1 MIRCRRVMFDH
12 TIKTVL
18 RLFISGSHRGNKVSI
33 LGYLQRVGRALMV
46 PVATLPAAAIL
57 MGVGYWIDPVG
68 WGGDSALAAFF
79 IKSGSAIIDNMSVLF
94 AIGVAYG
101 MSKDKDGAAALTGFV
116 GFLVL
121 TTLCSPAAVSM
132 IKHIPADQVP
142 AAFGKIQNQF
152 IGIMVGIISAE
163 LYNRFSSVELPKAL
177 SFFSGRRLVPILTS
191 FVMIIV
197 AFLLMIVWPVIYDGL
212 VHFGEAI
219 QKMGSVGAGVYAF
232 FNRLLIPVGLH
243 HALNSVF
250 WFDVAGI
257 NDIPNFLGGAQS
269 LAAGTAEVGITGRYQ
284 AGFFPIM
291 MFGLPGAALAIYQCA
306 RPENKAKV
314 LGIMMAGAFAAFFT
328 GITEPLEF
336 SFMFVAPAL
345 YVIHAILTGISV
357 FIAASMQWIA
367 GFGFSAG
374 LVDLVLSTRNPLA
387 TQWYML
393 IPQGLVFFVI
403 YYVVFRFA
411 ITKFNMMT
419 PGRELAVAGSEADGE
434 DKNLSGNVTGS
445 GEQDIPQ
452 LARQY
457 IAAIGGSD
465 NLTGIDACIT
475 RLRLN
480 VKDSSIVNDAL
491 AKRLGAS
498 GVIRLNKTSVQI
510 IVGFVAEKIANN
522 MKTVGHVDAAP
533 AEATPAAA
541 VKAQAVPNSTK
552 PTLVTLVSP
561 VTGETVAL
569 DEVPDEAFASK
580 AVGDGVAVKPTDK
593 TVVSPAA
600 GTVVKIFNTNH
611 AFCLETAEG
620 AEIVVHMGIDTV
632 ALGGKGFTRLVEEGA
647 EVVAGQPV
655 LEMDLDF
662 LNANARSMISP
673 VVCSNIDD
681 FGGLV
686 VKASGSVVAGQTPL
700 YEIKGK

>member
-1 MIRCRRVMFDH
+1 
-12 TIKTVL
+12 
-18 RLFISGSHRGNKVSI
+18 
-33 LGYLQRVGRALMV
+33 MV

-68 WGGDSALAAFF
+68 WGGDNALAAFF

-132 IKHIPADQVP
+132 IQKIPADQVP
-142 AAFGKIQNQF
+142 AAFGKISNQF
-152 IGIMVGIISAE
+152 VGILVGIISAE

-191 FVMIIV
+191 FVMIVV
-197 AFLLMIVWPVIYDGL
+197 AFIMMYIWPVIFDGL
-212 VHFGEAI
+212 VNFGEHI
-219 QKMGSVGAGVYAF
+219 QKLGSTGAGIYAF

-269 LAAGTAEVGITGRYQ
+269 IESGKAVVGITGRYQ

-291 MFGLPGAALAIYQCA
+291 MFGLPGAALAIYHCA

-336 SFMFVAPAL
+336 SFMFVAPVL
-345 YVIHAILTGISV
+345 YVIHAVLTGISV
-357 FIAASMQWIA
+357 FIAASMHWIA

-374 LVDLVLSTRNPLA
+374 LVDMVLSSRNPLA
-387 TQWYML
+387 TQWWML
-393 IPQGLVFFVI
+393 IPQGLVFFAI
-403 YYVVFRFA
+403 YYVVFRFV
-411 ITKFNMMT
+411 ITKFNLMT
-419 PGRELAVAGSEADGE
+419 PGRELAVAGSEADGQDLNVSS
-434 DKNLSGNVTGS
+434 DK
-445 GEQDIPQ
+445 EQDVSA

-475 RLRLN
+475 RLRLS
-480 VKDSSIVNDAL
+480 VKDSSLVNEGL

-510 IVGFVAEKIANN
+510 IVGFVAEKIANA
-522 MKTVGHVDAAP
+522 MKTTGPVAAAEASAAP
-533 AEATPAAA
+533 VAQAAA
-541 VKAQAVPNSTK
+541 KPQAVPNA
-552 PTLVTLVSP
+552 VTIAELVSP
-561 VTGETVAL
+561 VTGDVVAL
-569 DEVPDEAFASK
+569 EQVPDEAFASK

-600 GTVVKIFNTNH
+600 GTIVKIFNTNH
-611 AFCLETAEG
+611 AFCLETEKG

-632 ALGGKGFTRLVEEGA
+632 ALNGQGFTRLVEEGA
-647 EVVAGQPV
+647 EVTAVSR
-655 LEMDLDF
+655 F
-662 LNANARSMISP
+662 WKWIW
-673 VVCSNIDD
+673 I
-681 FGGLV
+681 
-686 VKASGSVVAGQTPL
+686 T
-700 YEIKGK
+700 

>member
-1 MIRCRRVMFDH
+1 
-12 TIKTVL
+12 
-18 RLFISGSHRGNKVSI
+18 
-33 LGYLQRVGRALMV
+33 MV

-68 WGGDSALAAFF
+68 WGGDNALAAFF

-132 IKHIPADQVP
+132 IQKIPLDQVP

-152 IGIMVGIISAE
+152 VGILVGIISAE
-163 LYNRFSSVELPKAL
+163 IYNRFSSVELPKAL
-177 SFFSGRRLVPILTS
+177 SFFSGRRLVPILIS
-191 FVMIIV
+191 FLMILV
-197 AFLLMIVWPVIYDGL
+197 AFILMYIWPVIFNGL
-212 VHFGEAI
+212 VNFGEHI
-219 QKMGSVGAGVYAF
+219 QKMGSTGAGIYAF

-257 NDIPNFLGGAQS
+257 NDIPNFLGGQQS
-269 LAAGTAEVGITGRYQ
+269 IEAGKAVVGITGRYQ

-291 MFGLPGAALAIYQCA
+291 MFGLPGAALAIYHCA

-314 LGIMMAGAFAAFFT
+314 AGIMMAAAFAAFFT

-336 SFMFVAPAL
+336 SFMFVAPVL
-345 YVIHAILTGISV
+345 YVIHAVLTGISV
-357 FIAASMQWIA
+357 FIAASMHWIA

-374 LVDLVLSTRNPLA
+374 LVDMVLSSRNPLA
-387 TQWYML
+387 THWYML

-403 YYVVFRFA
+403 YYVVFRFT
-411 ITKFNMMT
+411 INKFNLMT
-419 PGRELAVAGSEADGE
+419 PGRELAVAGDESDGY
-434 DKNLSGNVTGS
+434 DVNVDASAGKDENETTT
-445 GEQDIPQ
+445 I
-452 LARQY
+452 ARRY
-457 IAAIGGSD
+457 VSAIGGSD

-480 VKDSSIVNDAL
+480 VKDSALVNDAL

-498 GVIRLNKTSVQI
+498 GVIRLNKQSVQV
-510 IVGFVAEKIANN
+510 IVGTRAELIASAMRSVVAAGP
-522 MKTVGHVDAAP
+522 V
-533 AEATPAAA
+533 PAAA
-541 VKAQAVPNSTK
+541 AATAVPASEAKPQAVPNAPK
-552 PTLVTLVSP
+552 AVLEALVAP
-561 VTGETVAL
+561 VTGEVIAL
-569 DEVPDEAFASK
+569 DQVPDEAFASK
-580 AVGDGVAVKPTDK
+580 AVGDGVAIRPTDK
-593 TVVSPAA
+593 TVVAPAD

-611 AFCLETAEG
+611 AFCLETANG

-632 ALGGKGFTRLVEEGA
+632 ALNGQGFTRLVEEGA
-647 EVVAGQPV
+647 DVKAGQPI
-655 LEMDLDF
+655 LELDLAF

-673 VVCSNIDD
+673 VVVSNADD
-681 FGGLV
+681 YAGLSAL
-686 VKASGSVVAGQTPL
+686 ASGTVVAGQTIL
-700 YEIKGK
+700 FEIQK

>member
-1 MIRCRRVMFDH
+1 M
-12 TIKTVL
+12 
-18 RLFISGSHRGNKVSI
+18 NI
-33 LGYLQRVGRALMV
+33 LSYLQKVGRALMV

-68 WGGDSALAAFF
+68 WGGDNALAAFF

-132 IKHIPADQVP
+132 IQKIPLDQVP

-152 IGIMVGIISAE
+152 VGILVGIISAE
-163 LYNRFSSVELPKAL
+163 VYNRFSGVELPKAL
-177 SFFSGRRLVPILTS
+177 SFFSGRRLVPILIS
-191 FVMIIV
+191 FLMILV
-197 AFLLMIVWPVIYDGL
+197 AFILMYIWPVIFNGL
-212 VHFGEAI
+212 VNFGEHI
-219 QKMGSVGAGVYAF
+219 QKMGSVGAGIYAF

-257 NDIPNFLGGAQS
+257 NDIPNFLGGQQS
-269 LAAGTAEVGITGRYQ
+269 IEAGKAVVGITGRYQ

-291 MFGLPGAALAIYQCA
+291 MFGLPGAALAIYHCA

-314 LGIMMAGAFAAFFT
+314 AGIMLAAAFAAFFT

-336 SFMFVAPAL
+336 SFMFVAPVL
-345 YVIHAILTGISV
+345 YVIHAVLTGISV
-357 FIAASMQWIA
+357 FIAASMHWIA

-374 LVDLVLSTRNPLA
+374 LVDMVLSSRNPLA
-387 TQWYML
+387 THWYML

-403 YYVVFRFA
+403 YYVVFRFT
-411 ITKFNMMT
+411 INKFNLMT
-419 PGRELAVAGSEADGE
+419 PGRELAVAGDETDGY
-434 DKNLSGNVTGS
+434 DVNVDSNAGKDENETTT
-445 GEQDIPQ
+445 
-452 LARQY
+452 LARRY
-457 IAAIGGSD
+457 VGAIGGSD

-480 VKDSSIVNDAL
+480 VKDSALVNDAL

-498 GVIRLNKTSVQI
+498 GVIRLNKQSVQV
-510 IVGFVAEKIANN
+510 IVGTRAELIASAMRNVIAAGPVAAA
-522 MKTVGHVDAAP
+522 AAP
-533 AEATPAAA
+533 AAAPAAEA
-541 VKAQAVPNSTK
+541 KPQAVPNAPK
-552 PTLVTLVSP
+552 AAFETLVAP
-561 VTGETVAL
+561 VTGEVVAL
-569 DEVPDEAFASK
+569 DQVPDEAFASK
-580 AVGDGVAVKPTDK
+580 AVGDGLAIRPTDNI
-593 TVVSPAA
+593 VVSPAD
-600 GTVVKIFNTNH
+600 GSVVKIFNTNH
-611 AFCLETAEG
+611 AFCLETDKG

-632 ALGGKGFTRLVEEGA
+632 ALEGQGFKRLVEEGA
-647 EVVAGQPV
+647 EVKAGQPI
-655 LEMDLDF
+655 LELDLDY

-673 VVCSNIDD
+673 VVVSNSDD
-681 FGGLV
+681 YAGLAAL
-686 VKASGSVVAGQTPL
+686 ASGSVVAGQTKL
-700 YEIKGK
+700 YEIQK

>member
-1 MIRCRRVMFDH
+1 M
-12 TIKTVL
+12 
-18 RLFISGSHRGNKVSI
+18 SI
-33 LGYLQRVGRALMV
+33 LGYLQKVGRALMV

-68 WGGDSALAAFF
+68 WGGDNALAAFF

-132 IKHIPADQVP
+132 IQKIPADQVP
-142 AAFGKIQNQF
+142 AAFGKISNQF
-152 IGIMVGIISAE
+152 VGILVGIISAE

-191 FVMIIV
+191 FVMIVV
-197 AFLLMIVWPVIYDGL
+197 AFILMYIWPVIFDGL
-212 VHFGEAI
+212 VNFGEHI
-219 QKMGSVGAGVYAF
+219 QKLGSVGAGVYAF

-269 LAAGTAEVGITGRYQ
+269 IEAGKAVVGITGRYQ

-291 MFGLPGAALAIYQCA
+291 MFGLPGAALAIYHCA

-336 SFMFVAPAL
+336 SFMFVAPVL
-345 YVIHAILTGISV
+345 YVIHAVLTGISV

-374 LVDLVLSTRNPLA
+374 LVDMVLSSRNPLA
-387 TQWYML
+387 VHWYML
-393 IPQGLVFFVI
+393 ILQGLAFFVI
-403 YYVVFRFA
+403 YYVVFRFT
-411 ITKFNMMT
+411 ITKFNLMT
-419 PGRELAVAGSEADGE
+419 PGRELAVAGSEADGQDVNVSGTATE
-434 DKNLSGNVTGS
+434 DVSG
-445 GEQDIPQ
+445 

-457 IAAIGGSD
+457 IAAVGGSD

-480 VKDSSIVNDAL
+480 VKDSSLVNEAM

-510 IVGFVAEKIANN
+510 IVGFVAEKIANA
-522 MKTVGHVDAAP
+522 MKTTGPVAAAEATSAPAAAP
-533 AEATPAAA
+533 AA
-541 VKAQAVPNSTK
+541 VKPQAVANAT
-552 PTLVTLVSP
+552 TIAALVSP
-561 VTGETVAL
+561 VTGEVVAL
-569 DEVPDEAFASK
+569 EQVPDEAFASK

-600 GTVVKIFNTNH
+600 GTIVKIFNTNH
-611 AFCLETAEG
+611 AFCLETEKG

-632 ALGGKGFTRLVEEGA
+632 ALGGQGFKRLVEEGA

-655 LEMDLDF
+655 LEMDLDY

-681 FGGLV
+681 FSGLV
-686 VKASGSVVAGQTPL
+686 IKAQGQVVAGQTPL

>member
-1 MIRCRRVMFDH
+1 M
-12 TIKTVL
+12 
-18 RLFISGSHRGNKVSI
+18 SI
-33 LGYLQRVGRALMV
+33 LGYLQKVGRALMV

-68 WGGDSALAAFF
+68 WGGDNALAAFF

-132 IKHIPADQVP
+132 IQKIPADQVP
-142 AAFGKIQNQF
+142 AAFGKISNQF
-152 IGIMVGIISAE
+152 VGILVGIISAE

-191 FVMIIV
+191 FVMIVV
-197 AFLLMIVWPVIYDGL
+197 AFIMMYIWPVIFDGL
-212 VHFGEAI
+212 VNFGEHI
-219 QKMGSVGAGVYAF
+219 QKLGSVGAGVYAF

-269 LAAGTAEVGITGRYQ
+269 IEAGKAVVGITGRYQ

-291 MFGLPGAALAIYQCA
+291 MFGLPGAALAIYHCA

-336 SFMFVAPAL
+336 SFMFVAPVL
-345 YVIHAILTGISV
+345 YVIHAVLTGISV
-357 FIAASMQWIA
+357 FIAASMHWIA

-374 LVDLVLSTRNPLA
+374 LVDMVLSSRNPLA
-387 TQWYML
+387 VHWWML

-403 YYVVFRFA
+403 YYVVFRFT
-411 ITKFNMMT
+411 ITKFNLMT
-419 PGRELAVAGSEADGE
+419 PGRELAVAGSEADGQ
-434 DKNLSGNVTGS
+434 DVNVSSGS
-445 GEQDIPQ
+445 EQDVAG

-457 IAAIGGSD
+457 IAAVGGSD

-480 VKDSSIVNDAL
+480 VKDSSLVNEAL

-510 IVGFVAEKIANN
+510 IVGFVAEKIANA
-522 MKTVGHVDAAP
+522 MKTTGPVAA
-533 AEATPAAA
+533 AEANTAPAAA
-541 VKAQAVPNSTK
+541 APTAKPQAVANAKTIAA
-552 PTLVTLVSP
+552 LVSP
-561 VTGETVAL
+561 ITGDIVAL
-569 DEVPDEAFASK
+569 EQVPDEAFASK

-593 TVVSPAA
+593 TVVAPAA

-611 AFCLETAEG
+611 AFCLETENG

-632 ALGGKGFTRLVEEGA
+632 ALNGQGFKRLVEEGA
-647 EVVAGQPV
+647 EVQAGQPI

-673 VVCSNIDD
+673 VVCSNSDD
-681 FGGLV
+681 YSALV
-686 VKASGSVVAGQTPL
+686 ILATGKVVAGQTPL

>member
-1 MIRCRRVMFDH
+1 MQ
-12 TIKTVL
+12 K
-18 RLFISGSHRGNKVSI
+18 
-33 LGYLQRVGRALMV
+33 VGRALMV

-68 WGGDSALAAFF
+68 WGGDNALAAFF

-132 IKHIPADQVP
+132 IQKIPLDQVP

-152 IGIMVGIISAE
+152 VGILVGIISAE
-163 LYNRFSSVELPKAL
+163 VYNRFSGVELPKAL
-177 SFFSGRRLVPILTS
+177 SFFSGRRLVPILIS
-191 FVMIIV
+191 FLMILV
-197 AFLLMIVWPVIYDGL
+197 AFILMYIWPVIFNGL
-212 VHFGEAI
+212 VNFGEHI
-219 QKMGSVGAGVYAF
+219 QKMGSVGAGIYAF

-257 NDIPNFLGGAQS
+257 NDIPNFLGGQQS
-269 LAAGTAEVGITGRYQ
+269 IEAGKAVVGITGRYQ

-291 MFGLPGAALAIYQCA
+291 MFGLPGAALAIYHCA

-314 LGIMMAGAFAAFFT
+314 AGIMLAAAFAAFFT

-336 SFMFVAPAL
+336 SFMFVAPVL
-345 YVIHAILTGISV
+345 YVIHAVLTGISV
-357 FIAASMQWIA
+357 FIAASMHWIA

-374 LVDLVLSTRNPLA
+374 LVDMVLSSRNPLA
-387 TQWYML
+387 THWYML

-403 YYVVFRFA
+403 YYVVFRFT
-411 ITKFNMMT
+411 IKKFNLMT
-419 PGRELAVAGSEADGE
+419 PGRELAVAGDETDGY
-434 DKNLSGNVTGS
+434 DVNVDSNAGKDENETTT
-445 GEQDIPQ
+445 
-452 LARQY
+452 LARRY
-457 IAAIGGSD
+457 VGAIGGSD

-480 VKDSSIVNDAL
+480 VKDSALVNDAL

-498 GVIRLNKTSVQI
+498 GVIRLNKQSVQV
-510 IVGFVAEKIANN
+510 IVGTRAELIASAMRNVIAAGPVAAA
-522 MKTVGHVDAAP
+522 AAP
-533 AEATPAAA
+533 AAAPAAEA
-541 VKAQAVPNSTK
+541 KPQAVPNAPK
-552 PTLVTLVSP
+552 AAFETLVAP
-561 VTGETVAL
+561 VTGEVVAL
-569 DEVPDEAFASK
+569 EQVPDEAFASK
-580 AVGDGVAVKPTDK
+580 AVGDGLAIRPTDK
-593 TVVSPAA
+593 IVVAPAD

-611 AFCLETAEG
+611 AFCLETDKG

-632 ALGGKGFTRLVEEGA
+632 ALEGQGFKRLVEEGA
-647 EVVAGQPV
+647 EVKAGQPI
-655 LEMDLDF
+655 LELDLDY

-673 VVCSNIDD
+673 VVVSNSDEYA
-681 FGGLV
+681 GLAAL
-686 VKASGSVVAGQTPL
+686 ASGFVVAGQTKL
-700 YEIKGK
+700 YEIQK

>member
-1 MIRCRRVMFDH
+1 M
-12 TIKTVL
+12 L
-18 RLFISGSHRGNKVSI
+18 NI
-33 LGYLQRVGRALMV
+33 LSYLQKIGRALMV

-68 WGGDSALAAFF
+68 WGGDNALAAFF
-79 IKSGSAIIDNMSVLF
+79 IKSGSAIIENMSVLF

-132 IKHIPADQVP
+132 IQKIPLDQVP
-142 AAFGKIQNQF
+142 AAFGKINNQF
-152 IGIMVGIISAE
+152 VGILVGIISAE
-163 LYNRFSSVELPKAL
+163 LYNRFSHVELPKAL

-191 FVMIIV
+191 FLMIIV
-197 AFLLMIVWPVIYDGL
+197 AFILMYIWPLIFNAL
-212 VHFGEAI
+212 VTFGEHI
-219 QKMGSVGAGVYAF
+219 QQLGSAGAGIYAF

-257 NDIPNFLGGAQS
+257 NDIPNFLGGQESIQS
-269 LAAGTAEVGITGRYQ
+269 GKAVVGITGRYQ

-291 MFGLPGAALAIYQCA
+291 MFGLPGAALAIYHCA

-314 LGIMMAGAFAAFFT
+314 AGIMLAAAFASFFT

-336 SFMFVAPAL
+336 SFMFVAPVL
-345 YVIHAILTGISV
+345 YVIHAVLTGISV
-357 FIAASMQWIA
+357 FIAASMHWIA

-374 LVDLVLSTRNPLA
+374 LVDMVLSSRNPLA
-387 TQWYML
+387 THWYML

-403 YYVVFRFA
+403 YYVVFRFT
-411 ITKFNMMT
+411 IQKFNLLT
-419 PGRELAVAGSEADGE
+419 PGRELAVAGDEADGYDVDVE
-434 DKNLSGNVTGS
+434 SAGNKGDETVA
-445 GEQDIPQ
+445 
-452 LARQY
+452 LARRY
-457 IAAIGGSD
+457 ISAIGGSE

-480 VKDSSIVNDAL
+480 VKDSALVNDGL

-498 GVIRLNKTSVQI
+498 GVIRLNKQSVQV
-510 IVGFVAEKIANN
+510 IVGTRAEIIAGAMRTALNAGPIAAA
-522 MKTVGHVDAAP
+522 TV
-533 AEATPAAA
+533 TPAAPLSEI
-541 VKAQAVPNSTK
+541 KPQAVPNSVKT
-552 PTLVTLVSP
+552 VVETLVSP
-561 VTGETVAL
+561 VTGDIVAL
-569 DEVPDEAFASK
+569 DQVPDEAFASK
-580 AVGDGVAVKPTDK
+580 AVGDGVAIRPTDK
-593 TVVSPAA
+593 IVVSPAA

-611 AFCLETAEG
+611 AFCLETTSG

-632 ALGGKGFTRLVEEGA
+632 ALNGQGFTRLVEEGA
-647 EVVAGQPV
+647 TVTAGQPV
-655 LEMDLDF
+655 LELDLDY

-673 VVCSNIDD
+673 VVVSNIDD
-681 FGGLV
+681 YTGVTSL
-686 VKASGSVVAGQTPL
+686 ASGSVVAGQTKL
-700 YEIKGK
+700 FDIQGK

>member
-1 MIRCRRVMFDH
+1 M
-12 TIKTVL
+12 
-18 RLFISGSHRGNKVSI
+18 SI
-33 LGYLQRVGRALMV
+33 LGYLQKVGRALMV

-68 WGGDSALAAFF
+68 WGGDNALAAFF

-132 IKHIPADQVP
+132 IQKIPADQVP
-142 AAFGKIQNQF
+142 AAFGKISNQF
-152 IGIMVGIISAE
+152 VGILVGIISAE

-191 FVMIIV
+191 FVMIVV
-197 AFLLMIVWPVIYDGL
+197 AFIMMYIWPVIFDGL
-212 VHFGEAI
+212 VNFGEHI
-219 QKMGSVGAGVYAF
+219 QKLGSVGAGVYAF

-269 LAAGTAEVGITGRYQ
+269 IEAGKAVVGITGRYQ

-291 MFGLPGAALAIYQCA
+291 MFGLPGAALAIYHCA

-336 SFMFVAPAL
+336 SFMFVAPVL
-345 YVIHAILTGISV
+345 YVIHAVLTGISV
-357 FIAASMQWIA
+357 FIAASMHWIA

-374 LVDLVLSTRNPLA
+374 LVDMVLSSRNPLA
-387 TQWYML
+387 VHWWML

-403 YYVVFRFA
+403 YYVVFRFT
-411 ITKFNMMT
+411 ITKFNLMT
-419 PGRELAVAGSEADGE
+419 PGRELAVAGSEADGQ
-434 DKNLSGNVTGS
+434 DVNVSSGS
-445 GEQDIPQ
+445 EQDVAG

-457 IAAIGGSD
+457 IAAVGGSD

-480 VKDSSIVNDAL
+480 VKDSSLVNEAL

-510 IVGFVAEKIANN
+510 IVGFVAEKIANA
-522 MKTVGHVDAAP
+522 MKTTGPVAAAEANAAP
-533 AEATPAAA
+533 AAAA
-541 VKAQAVPNSTK
+541 PTAKPQAVANAKTIAA
-552 PTLVTLVSP
+552 LVSP
-561 VTGETVAL
+561 ITGDIVAL
-569 DEVPDEAFASK
+569 EQVPDEAFASK

-593 TVVSPAA
+593 TVVAPAA

-611 AFCLETAEG
+611 AFCLETENG

-632 ALGGKGFTRLVEEGA
+632 ALNGQGFKRLVEEGV
-647 EVVAGQPV
+647 EVQAGQPI

-673 VVCSNIDD
+673 VVCSNSDD
-681 FGGLV
+681 YSALV
-686 VKASGSVVAGQTPL
+686 ILATGKVVAGQTPL

>member
-1 MIRCRRVMFDH
+1 M
-12 TIKTVL
+12 L
-18 RLFISGSHRGNKVSI
+18 NI
-33 LGYLQRVGRALMV
+33 LSYLQKIGRALMV

-68 WGGDSALAAFF
+68 WGGDNALAAFF
-79 IKSGSAIIDNMSVLF
+79 IKSGSAIIENMSVLF

-132 IKHIPADQVP
+132 IQKIPLDQVP
-142 AAFGKIQNQF
+142 AAFGKINNQF
-152 IGIMVGIISAE
+152 VGILVGIISAE
-163 LYNRFSSVELPKAL
+163 LYNRFSHVELPKAL

-191 FVMIIV
+191 FLMIIV
-197 AFLLMIVWPVIYDGL
+197 AFILMYVWPLIFNGL
-212 VHFGEAI
+212 VTFGEHI
-219 QKMGSVGAGVYAF
+219 QQLGSAGAGIYAF

-257 NDIPNFLGGAQS
+257 NDIPNFLGGQESIQS
-269 LAAGTAEVGITGRYQ
+269 GKAVVGITGRYQ

-291 MFGLPGAALAIYQCA
+291 MFGLPGAALAIYHCA

-314 LGIMMAGAFAAFFT
+314 AGIMLAAAFASFFT

-336 SFMFVAPAL
+336 SFMFVAPVL
-345 YVIHAILTGISV
+345 YVIHAVLTGISV
-357 FIAASMQWIA
+357 FIAASMHWIA

-374 LVDLVLSTRNPLA
+374 LVDMVLSSRNPLA
-387 TQWYML
+387 THWYML

-403 YYVVFRFA
+403 YYVVFRFT
-411 ITKFNMMT
+411 IQKFNLLT
-419 PGRELAVAGSEADGE
+419 PGRELAVAGDEADVYDVDVE
-434 DKNLSGNVTGS
+434 SAGNKGDETVA
-445 GEQDIPQ
+445 
-452 LARQY
+452 LARRY
-457 IAAIGGSD
+457 ISAIGGSE

-480 VKDSSIVNDAL
+480 VKDSALVNDGL

-498 GVIRLNKTSVQI
+498 GVIRLNKQSVQV
-510 IVGFVAEKIANN
+510 IVGTRAEIIAGAMRTALNAGPIAAA
-522 MKTVGHVDAAP
+522 TV
-533 AEATPAAA
+533 TPAAPLSEI
-541 VKAQAVPNSTK
+541 KPQAVPNSVKT
-552 PTLVTLVSP
+552 VVETLVSP
-561 VTGETVAL
+561 VTGDIVAL
-569 DEVPDEAFASK
+569 DQVPDEAFASK
-580 AVGDGVAVKPTDK
+580 AVGDGVAIRPTDK
-593 TVVSPAA
+593 IVVSPAA

-611 AFCLETAEG
+611 AFCLETTSG

-632 ALGGKGFTRLVEEGA
+632 ALNGQGFTRLVEEGA
-647 EVVAGQPV
+647 TVTAGQPV
-655 LEMDLDF
+655 LELDLDY

-673 VVCSNIDD
+673 VVVSNIDD
-681 FGGLV
+681 YTGVTSL
-686 VKASGSVVAGQTPL
+686 ASGSVVAGQTKL
-700 YEIKGK
+700 FDIQGK

>member
-1 MIRCRRVMFDH
+1 M
-12 TIKTVL
+12 
-18 RLFISGSHRGNKVSI
+18 SI
-33 LGYLQRVGRALMV
+33 LGYLQKVGRALMV

-57 MGVGYWIDPVG
+57 MGVGYWIDPVS
-68 WGGDSALAAFF
+68 WGGDNALAALL
-79 IKSGSAIIDNMSVLF
+79 IKSGAAIIDNMSVLF

-132 IKHIPADQVP
+132 IQKIPADQVP
-142 AAFGKIQNQF
+142 AAFGKINNQF
-152 IGIMVGIISAE
+152 VGILVGIISAE

-191 FVMIIV
+191 FVMIAV
-197 AFLLMIVWPVIYDGL
+197 AFILMYIWPMIFDGL
-212 VHFGEAI
+212 VNFGEHI
-219 QKMGSVGAGVYAF
+219 QKLGSVGAGVYAF

-269 LAAGTAEVGITGRYQ
+269 IAAGKAEIGITGRYQ

-291 MFGLPGAALAIYQCA
+291 MFGLPGAALAIYHCA

-336 SFMFVAPAL
+336 SFMFVAPVL
-345 YVIHAILTGISV
+345 YFIHAVLTGISV
-357 FIAASMQWIA
+357 FIAASMHWIS

-374 LVDLVLSTRNPLA
+374 LVDMMLWVRNPLA
-387 TQWYML
+387 THWYML
-393 IPQGLVFFVI
+393 IPQGLVFFAI
-403 YYVVFRFA
+403 YYVVFRFT
-411 ITKFNMMT
+411 ITKFNLMT
-419 PGRELAVAGSEADGE
+419 PGRELAVAGSEADGQDVNVSGTATE
-434 DKNLSGNVTGS
+434 DVSG
-445 GEQDIPQ
+445 

-457 IAAIGGSD
+457 IAAVGGSD

-480 VKDSSIVNDAL
+480 VKDSSLVNEAM

-510 IVGFVAEKIANN
+510 IVGFVAEKIANA
-522 MKTVGHVDAAP
+522 MKTTGPVAAAEATSAPVAAP
-533 AEATPAAA
+533 AA
-541 VKAQAVPNSTK
+541 VKPQAVANT
-552 PTLVTLVSP
+552 TTIAALVSP
-561 VTGETVAL
+561 VTGDVVAL
-569 DEVPDEAFASK
+569 EQVPDEAFASK

-600 GTVVKIFNTNH
+600 GTIVKIFNTNH
-611 AFCLETAEG
+611 AFCLETEKG

-632 ALGGKGFTRLVEEGA
+632 ALGGQGFKRLVEEGA

-681 FGGLV
+681 FSGLV
-686 VKASGSVVAGQTPL
+686 IKAQGQVVAGQTPL

>member
-1 MIRCRRVMFDH
+1 M
-12 TIKTVL
+12 
-18 RLFISGSHRGNKVSI
+18 SI

-152 IGIMVGIISAE
+152 IGILVGIISAE
-163 LYNRFSSVELPKAL
+163 LYNRFSGVELPKAL

-197 AFLLMIVWPVIYDGL
+197 AFILMLVWPIIYDGL
-212 VHFGEAI
+212 VAFGEHI
-219 QKMGSVGAGVYAF
+219 QKMGSAGAGVYAF

-269 LAAGTAEVGITGRYQ
+269 LAAGKAEVGITGRYQ

-291 MFGLPGAALAIYQCA
+291 MFGLPGAALAIYHCA

-345 YVIHAILTGISV
+345 YVIHAILSGISV

-387 TQWYML
+387 THWYML

-411 ITKFNMMT
+411 IVKFNMMT

-434 DKNLSGNVTGS
+434 DKNLSAN

-457 IAAIGGSD
+457 IAAVGGSD

-475 RLRLN
+475 RLRLS
-480 VKDSSIVNDAL
+480 VKDSSVVNDAM

-498 GVIRLNKTSVQI
+498 GIIRLNNTSVQI
-510 IVGFVAEKIANN
+510 IVGFVAEKIANS

-533 AEATPAAA
+533 AGDADPAPVA
-541 VKAQAVPNSTK
+541 KAQAVSSGAQ
-552 PTLVTLVSP
+552 TLVTLVSP
-561 VTGETVAL
+561 VTGDVVAL
-569 DEVPDEAFASK
+569 NDVPDEAFASK
-580 AVGDGVAVKPTDK
+580 AVGDGVAVKPTEK

-632 ALGGKGFTRLVEEGA
+632 ALGGQGFTRLVEEGA
-647 EVVAGQPV
+647 QVAAGQPV
-655 LEMDLDF
+655 LEMDLSF

-700 YEIKGK
+700 YEIKAK

>member
-1 MIRCRRVMFDH
+1 MIQ
-12 TIKTVL
+12 K
-18 RLFISGSHRGNKVSI
+18 
-33 LGYLQRVGRALMV
+33 
-46 PVATLPAAAIL
+46 
-57 MGVGYWIDPVG
+57 
-68 WGGDSALAAFF
+68 
-79 IKSGSAIIDNMSVLF
+79 
-94 AIGVAYG
+94 
-101 MSKDKDGAAALTGFV
+101 
-116 GFLVL
+116 
-121 TTLCSPAAVSM
+121 
-132 IKHIPADQVP
+132 IPADQVP
-142 AAFGKIQNQF
+142 AAFGKISNQF
-152 IGIMVGIISAE
+152 VGILVGIISAE

-191 FVMIIV
+191 FVMIVV
-197 AFLLMIVWPVIYDGL
+197 AFIMMYVWPMIFDGL
-212 VHFGEAI
+212 VNFGEHI
-219 QKMGSVGAGVYAF
+219 QKLGSVGAGVYAF

-269 LAAGTAEVGITGRYQ
+269 IEAGKAVVGITGRYQ

-291 MFGLPGAALAIYQCA
+291 MFGLPGAALAIYHCA

-336 SFMFVAPAL
+336 SFMFVAPVL
-345 YVIHAILTGISV
+345 YVIHAVLTGISV
-357 FIAASMQWIA
+357 FIAASMHWIA

-374 LVDLVLSTRNPLA
+374 LVDMVLSSRNPLA
-387 TQWYML
+387 THWWML
-393 IPQGLVFFVI
+393 IPQGLVFFAI
-403 YYVVFRFA
+403 YYMVFRFT
-411 ITKFNMMT
+411 ITKFNLMT
-419 PGRELAVAGSEADGE
+419 PGRELAVAGSEADGQ
-434 DKNLSGNVTGS
+434 DVNVSGAQDQDVS
-445 GEQDIPQ
+445 G

-457 IAAIGGSD
+457 IAAVGGSD

-480 VKDSSIVNDAL
+480 VKDSSLVNEAL

-510 IVGFVAEKIANN
+510 IVGFVAEKIANA
-522 MKTVGHVDAAP
+522 MKTTGPVAAAEASAAP
-533 AEATPAAA
+533 AAAPAAA
-541 VKAQAVPNSTK
+541 KPQAVPNAKT
-552 PTLVTLVSP
+552 VAALVSP
-561 VTGETVAL
+561 VTGEVIAI
-569 DEVPDEAFASK
+569 EQVPDEAFASK
-580 AVGDGVAVKPTDK
+580 AVGDGVAVKPTEK

-600 GTVVKIFNTNH
+600 GTIVKIFNTNH
-611 AFCLETAEG
+611 AFCLETENC

-632 ALGGKGFTRLVEEGA
+632 ALNGQGFTRLVEEGA
-647 EVVAGQPV
+647 EVVAGQPI

-681 FGGLV
+681 FSGLV
-686 VKASGSVVAGQTPL
+686 IQAKGQVVAGQTPL

>member
-1 MIRCRRVMFDH
+1 M
-12 TIKTVL
+12 
-18 RLFISGSHRGNKVSI
+18 SI
-33 LGYLQRVGRALMV
+33 LGYLQKVGRALMV

-68 WGGDSALAAFF
+68 WGGSNALAAFF

-132 IKHIPADQVP
+132 IQKIPADQVP
-142 AAFGKIQNQF
+142 AAFGKISNQF
-152 IGIMVGIISAE
+152 VGILVGIISAE

-191 FVMIIV
+191 FVMIAV
-197 AFLLMIVWPVIYDGL
+197 AFIMMYIWPVIFDGL
-212 VHFGEAI
+212 VNFGEHI
-219 QKMGSVGAGVYAF
+219 QKLGSVGAGVYAF

-269 LAAGTAEVGITGRYQ
+269 IEAGKAVVGITGRYQ

-291 MFGLPGAALAIYQCA
+291 MFGLPGAALAIYHCA

-336 SFMFVAPAL
+336 SFMFVAPVL
-345 YVIHAILTGISV
+345 YVIHAVLTGISV
-357 FIAASMQWIA
+357 FIAASMHWIA

-374 LVDLVLSTRNPLA
+374 LVDMVLSSRNPLA
-387 TQWYML
+387 VHWWML

-403 YYVVFRFA
+403 YYVVFRFT
-411 ITKFNMMT
+411 ITKFNLMT
-419 PGRELAVAGSEADGE
+419 PGRELAVAGSEADGQ
-434 DKNLSGNVTGS
+434 DVNVSSGK
-445 GEQDIPQ
+445 EQDVAG

-457 IAAIGGSD
+457 IAAVGGSD

-480 VKDSSIVNDAL
+480 VKDSSLVNEAL

-510 IVGFVAEKIANN
+510 IVGFVAEKIANA
-522 MKTVGHVDAAP
+522 MKTTGPVAAAEGNAAP
-533 AEATPAAA
+533 AAAA
-541 VKAQAVPNSTK
+541 PTAKPQAVANAKTIAA
-552 PTLVTLVSP
+552 LVSP
-561 VTGETVAL
+561 ITGDIVAL
-569 DEVPDEAFASK
+569 EQVPDEAFASK

-593 TVVSPAA
+593 TVVAPTA

-611 AFCLETAEG
+611 AFCLETENG

-632 ALGGKGFTRLVEEGA
+632 ALNGQGFKRLVEEGA
-647 EVVAGQPV
+647 EVQAGQPI
-655 LEMDLDF
+655 LEMDLDY

-673 VVCSNIDD
+673 VVCSNSDD
-681 FGGLV
+681 YSALV
-686 VKASGSVVAGQTPL
+686 ILATGKVVAGQTPL

>member
-1 MIRCRRVMFDH
+1 MSV
-12 TIKTVL
+12 
-18 RLFISGSHRGNKVSI
+18 
-33 LGYLQRVGRALMV
+33 LGYLQKVGRALMV

-68 WGGDSALAAFF
+68 WGGSNALAAFF

-132 IKHIPADQVP
+132 IQQIPLEQVP
-142 AAFGKIQNQF
+142 AAFGKISNQF
-152 IGIMVGIISAE
+152 VGILVGIISAE
-163 LYNRFSSVELPKAL
+163 LYNRFSGVELPKAL

-191 FVMIIV
+191 FVMIAV
-197 AFLLMIVWPVIYDGL
+197 AFVLMYVWPVIFDGL
-212 VHFGEAI
+212 VAFGEHI
-219 QKMGSVGAGVYAF
+219 QKLGSVGAGVYAF

-269 LAAGTAEVGITGRYQ
+269 IEAGKAVVGITGRYQ

-291 MFGLPGAALAIYQCA
+291 MFGLPGAALAIYHCA

-336 SFMFVAPAL
+336 SFMFVAPVL
-345 YVIHAILTGISV
+345 YFIHAVLTGISV
-357 FIAASMQWIA
+357 FIAASMHWIA

-374 LVDLVLSTRNPLA
+374 LVDMVLSSRNPLA
-387 TQWYML
+387 THWWML

-403 YYVVFRFA
+403 YYVVFRFT
-411 ITKFNMMT
+411 ILKFNLMT
-419 PGRELAVAGSEADGE
+419 PGRELAVAGSEADGQDVNVSS
-434 DKNLSGNVTGS
+434 DK
-445 GEQDIPQ
+445 EQDATE

-457 IAAIGGSD
+457 IAAVGGSD

-480 VKDSSIVNDAL
+480 VKDSSLVNEAL

-510 IVGFVAEKIANN
+510 IVGFVAEKIANA
-522 MKTVGHVDAAP
+522 MKTTGPVAAAEAAP
-533 AEATPAAA
+533 VAAA
-541 VKAQAVPNSTK
+541 ATATAKPQAVPNAATIA
-552 PTLVTLVSP
+552 TLVSP
-561 VTGETVAL
+561 VTGDVVAL
-569 DEVPDEAFASK
+569 EQVPDEAFASK
-580 AVGDGVAVKPTDK
+580 AVGDGVAVKPTEK

-600 GTVVKIFNTNH
+600 GTIVKIFNTNH
-611 AFCLETAEG
+611 AFCLETENG

-632 ALGGKGFTRLVEEGA
+632 ALNGQGFTRLVEEGA

-655 LEMDLDF
+655 LEMDLDY

-681 FGGLV
+681 FNGLV
-686 VKASGSVVAGQTPL
+686 IKAQGQVVAGVTPL

>member
-1 MIRCRRVMFDH
+1 MSV
-12 TIKTVL
+12 
-18 RLFISGSHRGNKVSI
+18 
-33 LGYLQRVGRALMV
+33 LGYLQKVGRALMV

-57 MGVGYWIDPVG
+57 MGVGYWIDPNG
-68 WGGDSALAAFF
+68 WGNTSALAAFF

-121 TTLCSPAAVSM
+121 TTLCSPAAVAM
-132 IKHIPADQVP
+132 IQKIPADQFP
-142 AAFGKIQNQF
+142 AAFGKINNQF
-152 IGIMVGIISAE
+152 VGILVGIISAE

-191 FVMIIV
+191 F
-197 AFLLMIVWPVIYDGL
+197 LMIVVAFVLMYIWPVIFDGL
-212 VHFGEAI
+212 VSFGEHI
-219 QKMGSVGAGVYAF
+219 QKMGSIGAGVYAF

-269 LAAGTAEVGITGRYQ
+269 IEAGKAVVGITGRYQ

-291 MFGLPGAALAIYQCA
+291 MFGLPGAALAIYHCA

-336 SFMFVAPAL
+336 SFMFVAPVL
-345 YVIHAILTGISV
+345 YFIHAVLTGISV
-357 FIAASMQWIA
+357 FIAASMHWIA

-374 LVDLVLSTRNPLA
+374 LVDMVLSSRNPLA
-387 TQWYML
+387 THWYML

-419 PGRELAVAGSEADGE
+419 PGRELAVTGSELDGE
-434 DKNLSGNVTGS
+434 DVNVS
-445 GEQDIPQ
+445 SNGEQDVSG

-457 IAAIGGSD
+457 IAAVGGSD

-480 VKDSSIVNDAL
+480 VKDSSLVNEAL

-510 IVGFVAEKIANN
+510 IVGFVAEKIANA
-522 MKTVGHVDAAP
+522 MKTTGPVAASAAAP
-533 AEATPAAA
+533 AAAPAQAAA
-541 VKAQAVPNSTK
+541 KPQAVPNNS
-552 PTLVTLVSP
+552 VVVEALVSP
-561 VTGETVAL
+561 ITGDIVAL
-569 DEVPDEAFASK
+569 EQVPDEAFASK
-580 AVGDGVAVKPTDK
+580 AVGDGVAVKPTAK

-600 GTVVKIFNTNH
+600 GTIVKIFNTNH
-611 AFCLETAEG
+611 AFCLETAKG

-632 ALGGKGFTRLVEEGA
+632 ALDGKGFTRLVEEGA
-647 EVVAGQPV
+647 EVTAGQPV
-655 LEMDLDF
+655 LELDLDF

-681 FGGLV
+681 FGGLI
-686 VKASGSVVAGQTPL
+686 VKAQGQVVAGETPL

>member
-1 MIRCRRVMFDH
+1 MQ
-12 TIKTVL
+12 K
-18 RLFISGSHRGNKVSI
+18 
-33 LGYLQRVGRALMV
+33 VGRALMV

-68 WGGDSALAAFF
+68 WGGDNALAAFF

-132 IKHIPADQVP
+132 IQKIPLDQVP

-152 IGIMVGIISAE
+152 VGILVGIISAE
-163 LYNRFSSVELPKAL
+163 VYNRFSGVELPKAL
-177 SFFSGRRLVPILTS
+177 SFFSGRRLVPILIS
-191 FVMIIV
+191 FLMILV
-197 AFLLMIVWPVIYDGL
+197 AFILMYIWPVIFNGL
-212 VHFGEAI
+212 VNFGEHI
-219 QKMGSVGAGVYAF
+219 QKMGSVGAGIYAF

-257 NDIPNFLGGAQS
+257 NDIPNFLGGQQS
-269 LAAGTAEVGITGRYQ
+269 IEAGKAVVGITGRYQ

-291 MFGLPGAALAIYQCA
+291 MFGLPGAALAIYHCA

-314 LGIMMAGAFAAFFT
+314 AGIMLAAAFAAFFT

-336 SFMFVAPAL
+336 SFMFVAPVL
-345 YVIHAILTGISV
+345 YVIHAVLTGISV
-357 FIAASMQWIA
+357 FIAASMHWIA

-374 LVDLVLSTRNPLA
+374 LVDMVLSSRNPLA
-387 TQWYML
+387 THWYML
-393 IPQGLVFFVI
+393 IPQGLAFFVI
-403 YYVVFRFA
+403 YYVVFRFT
-411 ITKFNMMT
+411 INKFNLMT
-419 PGRELAVAGSEADGE
+419 PGRELAVAGDETDGY
-434 DKNLSGNVTGS
+434 DVNVDSNAGKDENETTT
-445 GEQDIPQ
+445 
-452 LARQY
+452 LARRY
-457 IAAIGGSD
+457 VGAIGGSD

-480 VKDSSIVNDAL
+480 VKDSALVNDAL

-498 GVIRLNKTSVQI
+498 GVIRLNKQSVQV
-510 IVGFVAEKIANN
+510 IVGTRAELIASAMRNVIAAGPVAAA
-522 MKTVGHVDAAP
+522 AAP
-533 AEATPAAA
+533 AAAPAAEA
-541 VKAQAVPNSTK
+541 KPQAVPNAPK
-552 PTLVTLVSP
+552 AAFETLVAP
-561 VTGETVAL
+561 VTGEVVAL
-569 DEVPDEAFASK
+569 DQVPDEAFASK
-580 AVGDGVAVKPTDK
+580 AVGDGLAIRPTDNI
-593 TVVSPAA
+593 VVSPAD

-611 AFCLETAEG
+611 AFCLETDKG

-632 ALGGKGFTRLVEEGA
+632 ALEGQGFKRLVEEGA
-647 EVVAGQPV
+647 EVKAGQPI
-655 LEMDLDF
+655 LELDLDY

-673 VVCSNIDD
+673 VVVSNSDD
-681 FGGLV
+681 YAGLAAL
-686 VKASGSVVAGQTPL
+686 ASGSVVAGQTKL
-700 YEIKGK
+700 YEIQK

>member
-1 MIRCRRVMFDH
+1 MSV
-12 TIKTVL
+12 
-18 RLFISGSHRGNKVSI
+18 
-33 LGYLQRVGRALMV
+33 LGYLQKVGRALMV

-68 WGGDSALAAFF
+68 WGGSNALAAFF

-132 IKHIPADQVP
+132 IQQIPADQVP
-142 AAFGKIQNQF
+142 AAFGKISNQF
-152 IGIMVGIISAE
+152 VGILVGIISAE
-163 LYNRFSSVELPKAL
+163 LYNRFSGVELPKAL

-191 FVMIIV
+191 FVMIAV
-197 AFLLMIVWPVIYDGL
+197 AFVLMYVWPVIFDGL
-212 VHFGEAI
+212 VAFGEHI
-219 QKMGSVGAGVYAF
+219 QKLGSVGAGVYAF

-269 LAAGTAEVGITGRYQ
+269 IEAGKAVVGITGRYQ

-291 MFGLPGAALAIYQCA
+291 MFGLPGAALAIYHCA

-336 SFMFVAPAL
+336 SFMFVAPVL
-345 YVIHAILTGISV
+345 YFIHAVLTGISV
-357 FIAASMQWIA
+357 FIAASMHWIA

-374 LVDLVLSTRNPLA
+374 LVDMVLSSRNPLA
-387 TQWYML
+387 THWWML

-403 YYVVFRFA
+403 YYVVFRFT
-411 ITKFNMMT
+411 ITKFNLMT
-419 PGRELAVAGSEADGE
+419 PGRELAVAGSEADGQDVNVSS
-434 DKNLSGNVTGS
+434 DK
-445 GEQDIPQ
+445 EQDASE

-457 IAAIGGSD
+457 IAAVGGSD

-480 VKDSSIVNDAL
+480 VKDSALVNEAL

-510 IVGFVAEKIANN
+510 IVGFVAEKIANA
-522 MKTVGHVDAAP
+522 MKTTGHVAAAEAAP
-533 AEATPAAA
+533 AAAPAQAA
-541 VKAQAVPNSTK
+541 VKPQAVPNA
-552 PTLVTLVSP
+552 VTIAALVSP
-561 VTGETVAL
+561 VTGDVVAL
-569 DEVPDEAFASK
+569 DQVPDEAFASK
-580 AVGDGVAVKPTDK
+580 AVGDGVAVKPTEK

-600 GTVVKIFNTNH
+600 GTIVKIFNTNH
-611 AFCLETAEG
+611 AFCLETEKG

-632 ALGGKGFTRLVEEGA
+632 ALNGQGFTRLVEEGA

-681 FGGLV
+681 FSGLV
-686 VKASGSVVAGQTPL
+686 IKAQGQVVAGVTPL

>member
-1 MIRCRRVMFDH
+1 M
-12 TIKTVL
+12 
-18 RLFISGSHRGNKVSI
+18 SI
-33 LGYLQRVGRALMV
+33 LGYLQKVGRALMV

-68 WGGDSALAAFF
+68 WGGDNALAAFF

-132 IKHIPADQVP
+132 IQKIPLDQVP
-142 AAFGKIQNQF
+142 AAFGKISNQF
-152 IGIMVGIISAE
+152 VGILVGIISAE

-197 AFLLMIVWPVIYDGL
+197 AFILMYIWPVIFDGL
-212 VHFGEAI
+212 VNFGEQI
-219 QKMGSVGAGVYAF
+219 QKLGSVGAGVYAF

-269 LAAGTAEVGITGRYQ
+269 IEAGKAVVGITGRYQ

-291 MFGLPGAALAIYQCA
+291 MFGLPGAALAIYHCA

-336 SFMFVAPAL
+336 SFMFVAPVL
-345 YVIHAILTGISV
+345 YVIHAVLTGISV

-374 LVDLVLSTRNPLA
+374 LVDMVLSSRNPLA
-387 TQWYML
+387 THWYML
-393 IPQGLVFFVI
+393 ILQGLVFFVI
-403 YYVVFRFA
+403 YYVVFRFT
-411 ITKFNMMT
+411 ITKFNLMT
-419 PGRELAVAGSEADGE
+419 PGRELAVAGDESDGQ
-434 DKNLSGNVTGS
+434 DVNISTDGKD
-445 GEQDIPQ
+445 QDING

-457 IAAIGGSD
+457 IAAVGGSA

-480 VKDSSIVNDAL
+480 VKDSSQVNEAL
-491 AKRLGAS
+491 AKRLGAT

-510 IVGFVAEKIANN
+510 IVGFVAEKIANA
-522 MKTVGHVDAAP
+522 MKTTGDVPAAP
-533 AEATPAAA
+533 ATGAATSTAPAAA
-541 VKAQAVPNSTK
+541 APVAAAQAVPNAATIAQ
-552 PTLVTLVSP
+552 LVSP
-561 VTGETVAL
+561 VTGEVVAL
-569 DEVPDEAFASK
+569 DQVPDEAFASK

-593 TVVSPAA
+593 LVVSPAA
-600 GTVVKIFNTNH
+600 GTIVKIFNTNH
-611 AFCLETAEG
+611 AFCLETDKG

-632 ALGGKGFTRLVEEGA
+632 ALGGQGFTRLVEEGA
-647 EVVAGQPV
+647 TVTAGQPV
-655 LEMDLDF
+655 LEMDLDY

-681 FGGLV
+681 FRGLV
-686 VKASGSVVAGQTPL
+686 IHAEGHVVAGQTPL
-700 YEIKGK
+700 FEIKG